1 MASTISAGTT
11 SGTAIVVSGDTTGNL
26 ELKTQAGANTI
37 TVPNSTG
44 NMVLD
49 SATQTLTN
57 KSIVATQ
64 LTGTI
69 AAARL
74 PSGSVLQTVSNN
86 LLPSVQFTTTS
97 ASYVT
102 WATAPSATIT
112 LTNSANRVLITAR
125 IGMQFDAG
133 DQIEN
138 TIYRIIS
145 GGSTTDLSNGNTYGL
160 SFHGT
165 SAAGGLYK
173 ETVITWIDT
182 PSTASAIT
190 YTWYARAES
199 SGLIYP
205 DHGGAANT
213 ITLMEIAL

>member
-1 MASTISAGTT
+1 MPLVLAGATSGSITIDVPATAGTNT
-11 SGTAIVVSGDTTGNL
+11 LSLPAVTDTLVGL
-26 ELKTQAGANTI
+26 A
-37 TVPNSTG
+37 
-44 NMVLD
+44 
-49 SATQTLTN
+49 ATQTLTN

-69 AAARL
+69 ASARL
-74 PSGSVLQTVSNN
+74 PAGSVLQVVGNN
-86 LLPSVQFTTTS
+86 VVPSVQFSTAS

-112 LTNSANRVLITAR
+112 LTNSSSKVLISAR
-125 IGMQFDAG
+125 IGMQWDAG

-145 GGSTTDLSNGNTYGL
+145 GGSTTDLSGGNTYGL

-165 SAAGGLYK
+165 SFSGGLWK

-199 SGLIYP
+199 SGTIYP

-213 ITLMEIAL
+213 ITLMEIAP

>member
-1 MASTISAGTT
+1 MPISQIITNSIADSAVVTVDIANGAVTSAKIATGAVASTNIA
-11 SGTAIVVSGDTTGNL
+11 
-26 ELKTQAGANTI
+26 AGA
-37 TVPNSTG
+37 VA
-44 NMVLD
+44 L
-49 SATQTLTN
+49 ATQTSGVLP
-57 KSIVATQ
+57 KAS
-64 LTGTI
+64 
-69 AAARL
+69 L
-74 PSGSVLQTVSNN
+74 PSGSILQVVGNN
-86 LLPSVQFTTTS
+86 LLPSVQFSTAS

-145 GGSTTDLSNGNTYGL
+145 GGATTDLSNGNTYGL

-165 SAAGGLYK
+165 SFSGGLWK

-182 PSTASAIT
+182 PATASAVT

-199 SGLIYP
+199 GGLIYP

-213 ITLMEIAL
+213 ITLMEIAA

>member
-1 MASTISAGTT
+1 MAISTINQNGLNAP
-11 SGTAIVVSGDTTGNL
+11 L
-26 ELKTQAGANTI
+26 
-37 TVPNSTG
+37 
-44 NMVLD
+44 
-49 SATQTLTN
+49 TLTSPVLTTPN
-57 KSIVATQ
+57 LGTPSALVLTNATG
-64 LTGTI
+64 LAR
-69 AAARL
+69 AAM
-74 PSGSVLQTVSNN
+74 PSGSILQVVGNN
-86 LLPSVQFTTTS
+86 LLPSVQFSTAS

-112 LTNSANRVLITAR
+112 LTNSANKVLITAR

-145 GGSTTDLSNGNTYGL
+145 GGATTDLSNGNTYGL

-165 SAAGGLYK
+165 SFSGGLWK

-182 PSTASAIT
+182 PATASAVT

-199 SGLIYP
+199 GGLIYP

-213 ITLMEIAL
+213 ITLMEIAA

>member
-1 MASTISAGTT
+1 MPISTVSQKGLDAPLSLTAPNLGTPSAL
-11 SGTAIVVSGDTTGNL
+11 V
-26 ELKTQAGANTI
+26 
-37 TVPNSTG
+37 
-44 NMVLD
+44 
-49 SATQTLTN
+49 LTN
-57 KSIVATQ
+57 ATG
-64 LTGTI
+64 LAR
-69 AAARL
+69 AAM
-74 PSGSVLQTVSNN
+74 PSGSILQVVGNN

-125 IGMQFDAG
+125 IGMQFDAA

-165 SAAGGLYK
+165 SAVGGLYK

-199 SGLIYP
+199 GGLIYP
-205 DHGGAANT
+205 DHGNAANT
-213 ITLMEIAL
+213 ITLMEIAA

>member
-1 MASTISAGTT
+1 MPIST
-11 SGTAIVVSGDTTGNL
+11 VSQKG
-26 ELKTQAGANTI
+26 
-37 TVPNSTG
+37 
-44 NMVLD
+44 LD
-49 SATQTLTN
+49 APLTLTSPVLTTPN
-57 KSIVATQ
+57 LGTPSALVLTNATG
-64 LTGTI
+64 LAR
-69 AAARL
+69 AAM
-74 PSGSVLQTVSNN
+74 PSGSILQVVGNN

-125 IGMQFDAG
+125 IGMQWDAG

-165 SAAGGLYK
+165 TAAGGLYK

-190 YTWYARAES
+190 YTWYVRSES
-199 SGLIYP
+199 GGAIYP

-213 ITLMEIAL
+213 ITLMEIAA

>member
-1 MASTISAGTT
+1 MPIST
-11 SGTAIVVSGDTTGNL
+11 VSQKG
-26 ELKTQAGANTI
+26 
-37 TVPNSTG
+37 
-44 NMVLD
+44 LD
-49 SATQTLTN
+49 APLTLTSPVLTTPN
-57 KSIVATQ
+57 LGTPSALVLTNATG
-64 LTGTI
+64 LAR
-69 AAARL
+69 AAM
-74 PSGSVLQTVSNN
+74 PSGSILQVVGNN
-86 LLPSVQFTTTS
+86 LLPSVQFITTS

-125 IGMQFDAG
+125 IGMQYDAG

-165 SAAGGLYK
+165 AFSSGLWK

-182 PSTASAIT
+182 PATASAIT

-199 SGLIYP
+199 GGAIYP
-205 DHGGAANT
+205 DYGGAANT
-213 ITLMEIAL
+213 ITLMEIAA